1 MNRIPKSEDQNIMVR
16 INRRVIK
23 REERPLGRVGNQE
36 AVTSQNPNGKN
47 ISREKGSTL
56 SQTALIKLII

>member
-36 AVTSQNPNGKN
+36 AVTSQNPNGK
-47 ISREKGSTL
+47 IFQERRDQL
-56 SQTALIKLII
+56 SHRLH